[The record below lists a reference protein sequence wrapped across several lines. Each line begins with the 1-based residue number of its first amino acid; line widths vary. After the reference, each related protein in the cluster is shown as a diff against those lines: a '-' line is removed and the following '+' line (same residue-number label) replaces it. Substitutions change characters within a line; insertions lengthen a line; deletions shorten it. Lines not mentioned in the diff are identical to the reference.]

1 MFPAFTYS
9 HLAPDA
15 IERLGHILAQ
25 CFSSPREESSPYF
38 QKVGMENFRTISQS
52 ETLLGGLAT
61 IPMAQ
66 WWGGR
71 RVPMTGIAAV
81 GIAPE
86 YRGSGGAI
94 ALMRSVLQELHEKQ
108 VPLSVLY
115 AATQRLYRKA
125 GYEQGGF
132 ACKWEVATG
141 AIEMR
146 ERSLP
151 VTLVEPLTTEAFFPI
166 QQRFARLAN
175 GHLDRHSALWDR
187 LLFTQGA
194 DTYGYFFGPPDQP
207 QGYVLF
213 TQRDSTMQVKDW
225 ALLTPAAYRTF
236 WSFITDHR
244 SILKTVQW
252 KASAVD
258 PLMLLPPE
266 EDAKPLES
274 ERWMLRII
282 HVPLA
287 LTQRGYPAPIQTE
300 LHLEVFDDVITDNNG
315 KFVLKVSGG
324 KGEVIPGGR
333 GDLKLDIRGLAPLY
347 SGLFSAQQLA
357 SLGYLE
363 GSEEVLAIATPLFAG
378 PCPWMPDFF

>member
-1 MFPAFTYS
+1 MSLPFTYS
-9 HLAPDA
+9 PLIPEAV
-15 IERLGHILAQ
+15 ERLGHILAQ
-25 CFSSPREESSPYF
+25 CFSSPRGESSPYF
-38 QKVGMENFRTISQS
+38 QKVGLENFRTISQG

-108 VPLSVLY
+108 VPISVLY

-125 GYEQGGF
+125 GYEQGGL
-132 ACKWEVATG
+132 ACKWEVPIG

-146 ERSLP
+146 ERLLP
-151 VTLVEPLTTEAFFPI
+151 ITLVEPLTTEAFFPI
-166 QQRFARLAN
+166 QQQFARLTN
-175 GHLDRHSALWDR
+175 GHLDRHPALWDR
-187 LLFTQGA
+187 LLSTPGT
-194 DTYGYFFGPPDQP
+194 DTYGYLFGPPSQP
-207 QGYVLF
+207 QGYILF

-225 ALLTPAAYRTF
+225 ALLTPAAHRTF
-236 WSFITDHR
+236 WSFIADHR

-252 KASAVD
+252 KGSAVD

-266 EDAKPLES
+266 EESKPLES
-274 ERWMLRII
+274 ERWMLRIV
-282 HVPLA
+282 HAPLA
-287 LTQRGYPAPIQTE
+287 LAQRGYPISIQAE
-300 LHLEVFDDVITDNNG
+300 LHLELLDDVIADNSG

-324 KGEVIPGGR
+324 KGEVTSGGR

-357 SLGYLE
+357 ALGHLE
-363 GSEEVLAIATPLFAG
+363 GSEAVLAIANSLFAD